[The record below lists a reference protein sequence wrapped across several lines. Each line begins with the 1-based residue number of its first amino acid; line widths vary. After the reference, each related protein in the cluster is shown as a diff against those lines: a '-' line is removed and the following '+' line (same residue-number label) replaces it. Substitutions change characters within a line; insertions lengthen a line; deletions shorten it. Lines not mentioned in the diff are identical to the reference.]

1 MSVSTAKDQ
10 GRLVEVHGK
19 EKNLTGRRTML
30 VGQINDWQEVGYK
43 TGQLV
48 SEVAWMRE
56 VVRSRVEEVKGDIR
70 LLVEKRKTIV
80 LSSN

>member
-1 MSVSTAKDQ
+1 MGD
-10 GRLVEVHGK
+10 
-19 EKNLTGRRTML
+19 
-30 VGQINDWQEVGYK
+30 K

-48 SEVAWMRE
+48 SEVAGMRE

-70 LLVEKRKTIV
+70 LLVEKRKTII

>member
-1 MSVSTAKDQ
+1 M
-10 GRLVEVHGK
+10 EVHGK

-30 VGQINDWQEVGYK
+30 VGQINDWQEVGDK

-48 SEVAWMRE
+48 SEVAGMRE
-56 VVRSRVEEVKGDIR
+56 VVRSRVEEVKGDIS
-70 LLVEKRKTIV
+70 LLVEKRKTII